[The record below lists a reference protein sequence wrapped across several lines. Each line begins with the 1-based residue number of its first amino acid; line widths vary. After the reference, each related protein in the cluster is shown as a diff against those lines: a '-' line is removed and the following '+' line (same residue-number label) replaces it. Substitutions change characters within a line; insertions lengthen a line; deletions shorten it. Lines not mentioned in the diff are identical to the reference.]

1 MTTLRILTTSFALL
15 AVLAACGTEEGGAP
29 ASDASLGD
37 ANTPGEDAGTDA
49 SVDADEDTGTDAT
62 VDAGADATEDAPTDA
77 GSADLC
83 PELAPDLPGTCD
95 EALEGIDCGWGE
107 ECCCGGCSP
116 SIVCSCESGAWLC
129 SATEACNIASCE
141 GRECADDS
149 DCEGGFVT
157 TTCVDG
163 TCTDARALCFDID
176 GQEACDGATGCT
188 WVLPSACTDP
198 DGPESIAEAGCF
210 PTTDCAFS
218 AECPQDSTAARVC
231 APVLLG
237 GAALRRLLRGAK
249 PLRADPL
256 SPATPG
262 ARRAKGV
269 GSNPV
274 TAQPTPRA
282 PHDDVPRSATG
293 GMEDARTARGAR
305 RPLLAL

>member
-1 MTTLRILTTSFALL
+1 MENPMTTLRILTTSFALL
-15 AVLAACGTEEGGAP
+15 AILAACGTEEGGAP

-62 VDAGADATEDAPTDA
+62 ADTGADATEDAPTDA

-95 EALEGIDCGWGE
+95 EALEGIECGWGE

-188 WVLPSACTDP
+188 WVLPSACPDP

-218 AECPQDSTAARVC
+218 AECPQDSTCEARAV
-231 APVLLG
+231 AP
-237 GAALRRLLRGAK
+237 RCYWEE
-249 PLRADPL
+249 PLCDACSEERNL
-256 SPATPG
+256 C
-262 ARRAKGV
+262 V
-269 GSNPV
+269 
-274 TAQPTPRA
+274 PTR
-282 PHDDVPRSATG
+282 
-293 GMEDARTARGAR
+293 
-305 RPLLAL
+305 